1 MEITKKTTLAEILNK
16 PGAKEIL
23 EKHNLPCLTCPFA
36 EIEMENLRL
45 DDICKM
51 YNMDIVKILKEL
63 NKINKK

>member
-1 MEITKKTTLAEILNK
+1 MKITGKTTLAEILNE

-23 EKHNLPCLTCPFA
+23 EKNNLPCLTCPFA
-36 EIEMENLRL
+36 ETEMESLRL

>member
-1 MEITKKTTLAEILNK
+1 MRVTGKTTLAEILNE
-16 PGAKEIL
+16 PAAREIL

-36 EIEMENLRL
+36 KQEMESLRL

>member
-1 MEITKKTTLAEILNK
+1 MKITGNTTLAEILKK

-23 EKHNLPCLTCPFA
+23 TKHKIPCLICPFA
-36 EIEMENLRL
+36 QNEMEELKL

-51 YNMDIVKILKEL
+51 YNMDIVKILKGL